1 MQCNYLPGM
10 KIYFRITADDE
21 EWEIYAYKC
30 LTQVLTMLFEM
41 LHLQVTLSLIV
52 HVLYMVPLQ

>member
-1 MQCNYLPGM
+1 M